1 MKQVTGIFLFFF
13 LCFMASPSFSQ
24 ENDDKQLLKVS
35 GNSKT
40 SVAPDLGVLHVNV
53 NHINMSASQ
62 AIVGLN
68 NKTKEVYNK
77 LASLG
82 IKENDI
88 KTINFSIAENR
99 VYRRDEYRD
108 SGYVASQT
116 VQVEFSSKK
125 ERISEILTAFSD
137 TKTNF
142 QLGFS
147 FKLSDELKK
156 KVKNDLIK
164 EAINDAKDKANLIAS
179 SAGVKLLKIAEINY
193 GVFSDNVYQPVYEM
207 AAMAKSGN
215 DIMGFTPQDIE
226 LNDKVIVMWEFE

>member
-1 MKQVTGIFLFFF
+1 MKQVKGIILFFF
-13 LCFMASPSFSQ
+13 LCFISSSSFAQ
-24 ENDDKQLLKVS
+24 ENNDKQLLKVS

-40 SVAPDLGVLHVNV
+40 SVAPDVGVLNVNV
-53 NHINMSASQ
+53 NNIDMSASQ

-88 KTINFSIAENR
+88 KTINFSISENR

-116 VQVEFSSKK
+116 VQVEFAAKK

-164 EAINDAKDKANLIAS
+164 DAITDAKEKANLIAS
-179 SAGVKLLKIAEINY
+179 SAGVKLMKITEINY
-193 GVFSDNVYQPVYEM
+193 GVFNENIYQPMYDM
-207 AAMAKSGN
+207 ASMAKSGN
-215 DIMGFTPQDIE
+215 EIAGFTPQDIE
-226 LNDKVIVMWEFE
+226 LNDRVIVMWEIE